1 MSFAFSDFFTSV
13 TIFFASKSEPKIF
26 PDTDFSPGF
35 KVFSVGVTLY
45 ISVFKTGSSGSSDP
59 PFLGSD
65 LIIKTCLLS
74 TLFFV

>member
-1 MSFAFSDFFTSV
+1 MSFAFSDFLTSV
-13 TIFFASKSEPKIF
+13 TIFFESKSEPKIF
-26 PDTDFSPGF
+26 PETDFSPGF
-35 KVFSVGVTLY
+35 KVSLSILTML

-65 LIIKTCLLS
+65 LIIKTYLLS

>member
-35 KVFSVGVTLY
+35 KVPLSILTLL
-45 ISVFKTGSSGSSDP
+45 ILVFKTGSSGFSDP

-65 LIIKTCLLS
+65 LIIKTYLLF